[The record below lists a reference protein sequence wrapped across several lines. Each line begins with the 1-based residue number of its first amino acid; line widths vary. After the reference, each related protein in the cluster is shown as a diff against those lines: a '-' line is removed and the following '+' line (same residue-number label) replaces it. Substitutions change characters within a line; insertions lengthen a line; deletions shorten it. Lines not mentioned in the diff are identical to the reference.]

1 MRCSGARPAAIAVGL
16 AGAVIASLVGCAPQ
30 AGPSGEP
37 DAVILVEERAAP
49 FRPLDLRLSGLEPN
63 STVTLSA
70 AASIDWIMH
79 RSEADLVADDHGEI
93 DLAETAPVDGDWSI
107 ADPMAPFWAL
117 APEGSGVPSFGS
129 LGEPYEVE
137 LTLSSADGEE
147 LAGTVVTRGTQF
159 EGLSI
164 EPVDDDGLVG
174 EFAAPAAAGAPG
186 AEPRPAALVI
196 SGSEGGIAGARLVA
210 RQLAGAGYPALAVSY
225 FGSPGQPTSLAEIPL
240 EPFLTAVEWLRAR
253 PEVDPER
260 VTPFG
265 ISRGGEVALWLAA
278 VHPDLVRGA
287 IAPVG
292 AGELWCGYPEWRRSA
307 WTLAGAPT
315 PCTIDPAD
323 PVPASL
329 LDLENVDGPLVLACG
344 TADALW
350 DSCRLMDRTRDRATS
365 AGLDVTAI
373 TGDGASHF
381 IAADPTQPAFAG
393 TDAASDAAARAEF
406 WSAAIRA
413 LGPPT
418 AGG

>member
-1 MRCSGARPAAIAVGL
+1 MRCAGARPVAIAVGL
-16 AGAVIASLVGCAPQ
+16 AVVVIASLVGCAPQ
-30 AGPSGEP
+30 TGPPGGSKGG
-37 DAVILVEERAAP
+37 ILVEERGEP
-49 FRPLDLRLSGLEPN
+49 FRPLDIRLSGLEPN

-70 AASIDWIMH
+70 EATIDWIMH
-79 RSEADLVADDHGEI
+79 RSEAAFVANGVGEI
-93 DLAETAPVDGDWSI
+93 DLSETAPVEGDWSV

-117 APEGSGVPSFGS
+117 APEGTGVPSFGS
-129 LGEPYEVE
+129 LGETYEVE

-147 LAGTVVTRGTQF
+147 LASTVVTRGTQF

-164 EPVDDDGLVG
+164 EPVDDDGLIG
-174 EFAAPAAAGAPG
+174 EFAAPAAAGVPG
-186 AEPRPAALVI
+186 AEPRAAALVI
-196 SGSEGGIAGARLVA
+196 SGSEGGIGGARLVA
-210 RQLAGAGYPALAVSY
+210 RQLAAAGYPALAVSY

-265 ISRGGEVALWLAA
+265 ISRGGEVALWLAS
-278 VHPDLVRGA
+278 VHSDLVRGA

-307 WTLAGAPT
+307 WTLAGSPT

-323 PVPASL
+323 PVPASV

-344 TADALW
+344 TADTLW
-350 DSCRLMDRTRDRATS
+350 DSCRLMDRTLGRATS

-381 IAADPTQPAFAG
+381 IATDPTQPAFAG
-393 TDAASDAAARAEF
+393 TDAAADAAARAEF

-418 AGG
+418 DGR